1 MPPHPPSETC
11 ELSATVM
18 ENGGLTTSS
27 DSFLGEKTDGV
38 VRKLSA
44 LNPWQAVVAGAKV
57 GRMEGSKHA
66 RRAVSLL
73 AMESKRLFLVLDASA
88 GDFIEEDR
96 EIY

>member
-1 MPPHPPSETC
+1 
-11 ELSATVM
+11 
-18 ENGGLTTSS
+18 
-27 DSFLGEKTDGV
+27 
-38 VRKLSA
+38 
-44 LNPWQAVVAGAKV
+44 
-57 GRMEGSKHA
+57 MEGSKHA